1 MPFETVIGLE
11 VHAQLLTESKA
22 FCACPS
28 AYGADPNA
36 HTCPVCLGLPGAL
49 PVLNRQAVT
58 CAIRLILAVNGRVED
73 TSIMAR
79 KNYFYPD
86 LPKGYQISQYEAPL
100 GSGGA
105 IDFTDEGRVTS
116 ARLIRIHLEE
126 DAGKSLHPD
135 DTAPD
140 PYTRLDL
147 NRCGVPLLEI
157 VSEPDIRSP
166 RHASLYLHKL
176 RQLVRYLQICTGNME
191 EGAFRCDAN
200 VSIRPRGA
208 DTLGTRTEIKNM
220 NSFRSVERA
229 LEFEIARQSEVVRS
243 GGAIERE
250 TLLWD
255 DHAQTAAPM
264 RSKEESSDYRYF
276 PDPDLL
282 PVRIGS
288 EIVASVRDSLPEL
301 PDARAARFVSQY
313 GLPAYDAQVLTDDR
327 ALAEYYERVAGRLSD
342 AKAASNW
349 IMTEVMRV
357 LKESGT
363 GIEGFPI
370 GPDALSELLTLVETD
385 KISGKIAKDVFAEM
399 LSSGMPAGQI
409 VESKGLSQISDHDEL
424 GVIIESL
431 IQSHSE
437 QVSDYR
443 AGNKRVLGFFVGQ
456 VMQQTGGRAN
466 PAMVN
471 ELLRAQLDRI

>member
-1 MPFETVIGLE
+1 
-11 VHAQLLTESKA
+11 
-22 FCACPS
+22 
-28 AYGADPNA
+28 
-36 HTCPVCLGLPGAL
+36 
-49 PVLNRQAVT
+49 
-58 CAIRLILAVNGRVED
+58 
-73 TSIMAR
+73 
-79 KNYFYPD
+79 
-86 LPKGYQISQYEAPL
+86 
-100 GSGGA
+100 
-105 IDFTDEGRVTS
+105 
-116 ARLIRIHLEE
+116 
-126 DAGKSLHPD
+126 
-135 DTAPD
+135 
-140 PYTRLDL
+140 
-147 NRCGVPLLEI
+147 
-157 VSEPDIRSP
+157 
-166 RHASLYLHKL
+166 
-176 RQLVRYLQICTGNME
+176 
-191 EGAFRCDAN
+191 
-200 VSIRPRGA
+200 
-208 DTLGTRTEIKNM
+208 
-220 NSFRSVERA
+220 
-229 LEFEIARQSEVVRS
+229 
-243 GGAIERE
+243 
-250 TLLWD
+250 
-255 DHAQTAAPM
+255 
-264 RSKEESSDYRYF
+264 
-276 PDPDLL
+276 
-282 PVRIGS
+282 
-288 EIVASVRDSLPEL
+288 
-301 PDARAARFVSQY
+301 
-313 GLPAYDAQVLTDDR
+313 LPAYDAQVLTDDR